1 MFGIKTKIK
10 LCLNRL
16 RLRKNYPES
25 QIILGNYY
33 PLEMLDCGRGSYGTV
48 YINWNSTNAKVIIG
62 NYCSIAPE
70 VRFVVGSE
78 HAVDHLST
86 YPFKCKTLGDSKPEA
101 GTKGGIVLE
110 DDVWVG
116 FGATI
121 LDGVTIGRGSIVGA
135 GALVTKDVS
144 PYTIVGG
151 VPAKAIRKRF
161 DDEVIDVVKD
171 FDFGKLEPS
180 FISSHIDELYEPLTV
195 RSASMLLNEQ
205 RVAMREH

>member
-10 LCLNRL
+10 LCLNTIRL
-16 RLRKNYPES
+16 RRLCPES
-25 QIILGNYY
+25 HILLGNYF

-48 YINWNSTNAKVIIG
+48 YINWNLANVKVKIG
-62 NYCSIAPE
+62 NYCSIAPG

-86 YPFKCKTLGDSKPEA
+86 YPFKNKTMGDPKPEA

-121 LDGVTIGRGSIVGA
+121 IDGVTIGQGAVVGA
-135 GALVTKDVS
+135 GALVTKDVA

-151 VPAKAIRKRF
+151 VPARPIRKRF
-161 DDEVIDVVKD
+161 DDEIIDIVKD
-171 FDFGKLEPS
+171 FDFGKLDPS
-180 FISSHIDELYEPLTV
+180 FIESHIDELYEPLTV
-195 RSASMLLNEQ
+195 DFAKRLVNEQ
-205 RVAMREH
+205 REALRE